1 MFFAVVDR
9 SRLRGS
15 IRNGVVYLQNE
26 AGEALAVYNFSL
38 NQDQLAKRP

>member
-1 MFFAVVDR
+1 
-9 SRLRGS
+9 LQGS
-15 IRNGVVYLQNE
+15 IRNGVTHLRNE